1 MPYDEPRGWMQ
12 PVSHALGALLLEAD
26 RVTEA
31 EEIYRADLKVNPENS
46 WSLHGL
52 AECLRRR
59 GDVASAKAVEVRF
72 KKAWAQAD
80 AKIHASCFC
89 RSMK

>member
-26 RVTEA
+26 RVAEA
-31 EEIYRADLKVNPENS
+31 EEVYRADLEVNPENS

-59 GDVASAKAVEVRF
+59 GAVASAKAVEVRF
-72 KKAWAQAD
+72 KKAWTQAD
-80 AKIHASCFC
+80 TKIRASCFC